1 MTHQELCARTA
12 RFARQAIETVR
23 PILSD
28 PALKH
33 AGSQLIRSSAAM
45 AANYR
50 STGESRSRPDFVS
63 KLSIALEEA
72 DESIFWIELI
82 AASAGTIE
90 RSTLS
95 ALHREAKELAAIL
108 GASRRTV
115 LTNRAPIRP
124 PLNDGPNV
132 RSRSRRRESAHAVT
146 PTDDDI

>member
-33 AGSQLIRSSAAM
+33 AGSQLIRSSAAT

-50 STGESRSRPDFVS
+50 STGESRSRPDFIS

-82 AASAGTIE
+82 AASVAANE
-90 RSTLS
+90 RASLS

-108 GASRRTV
+108 GASRRTA
-115 LTNRAPIRP
+115 LTNRPSTRQP
-124 PLNDGPNV
+124 SNGGLNV
-132 RSRSRRRESAHAVT
+132 RPRSYRRESAHAVT

>member
-12 RFARQAIETVR
+12 RFARMAIDVAR
-23 PILSD
+23 PVLSD

-33 AGSQLIRSSAAM
+33 AASQLIRSSAAV

-50 STGESRSRPDFVS
+50 STGESRSRPDFIS

-82 AASAGTIE
+82 ATSAGAHE
-90 RSTLS
+90 HASLSTLC
-95 ALHREAKELAAIL
+95 REAKELAAIL

-115 LTNRAPIRP
+115 LSNRPSTRQPSNAS
-124 PLNDGPNV
+124 PNV
-132 RSRSRRRESAHAVT
+132 RPRSRAREFSHAVT

>member
-12 RFARQAIETVR
+12 RFARQAIDVAR
-23 PILSD
+23 PTLSD
-28 PALKH
+28 PALRH
-33 AGSQLIRSSAAM
+33 AGSQLIRSSAAV

-50 STGESRSRPDFVS
+50 STGESRSRPDFIS

-82 AASAGTIE
+82 AASATIVE
-90 RSTLS
+90 HAALS

-115 LTNRAPIRP
+115 LANRPSPQPSSRG
-124 PLNDGPNV
+124 NPNV
-132 RSRSRRRESAHAVT
+132 RPRSRVSESDHAVT
-146 PTDDDI
+146 PTDDDM

>member
-1 MTHQELCARTA
+1 MAIDVARP
-12 RFARQAIETVR
+12 V
-23 PILSD
+23 LSD

-33 AGSQLIRSSAAM
+33 AASQLIRSSAAV

-82 AASAGTIE
+82 AASAGTTD
-90 RSTLS
+90 RSPLS

-115 LTNRAPIRP
+115 LTNRPPLRP
-124 PLNDGPNV
+124 PLAGRARAQPRDF
-132 RSRSRRRESAHAVT
+132 AHAVT

>member
-50 STGESRSRPDFVS
+50 STGE
-63 KLSIALEEA
+63 
-72 DESIFWIELI
+72 
-82 AASAGTIE
+82 
-90 RSTLS
+90 
-95 ALHREAKELAAIL
+95 
-108 GASRRTV
+108 
-115 LTNRAPIRP
+115 
-124 PLNDGPNV
+124 
-132 RSRSRRRESAHAVT
+132 
-146 PTDDDI
+146 